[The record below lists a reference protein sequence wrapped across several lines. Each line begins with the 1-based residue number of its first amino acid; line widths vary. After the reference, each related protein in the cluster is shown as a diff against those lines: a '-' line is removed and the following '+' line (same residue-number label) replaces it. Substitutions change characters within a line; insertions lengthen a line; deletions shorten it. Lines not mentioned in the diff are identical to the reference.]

1 MYKLNKNNL
10 INGNDNE
17 INDYLKYL
25 NLYNSDNSKI
35 VNNFTKYI
43 QLKELQKLNHLENI
57 LKVFFY
63 I

>member
-25 NLYNSDNSKI
+25 DLYNNDNSKI

-57 LKVFFY
+57 LNVFFY